1 MSPRTPARTRTFEPA
16 GRARSPPNGIADD
29 RFDDRCTPPA
39 DASYPDDNAI
49 AGAARADSPL
59 RPRTVTPLEPSTCPL
74 VVQRSHNARANAGS
88 RGCRQRTKAATGSAT
103 KTWPESVET
112 SSRRPAAWPAL
123 GGFRSACVTSHAGDT
138 RRRCWSGRSSTAT
151 SSDVTR
157 RPPSWASRSTTW
169 RVLALIR
176 LTLAD
181 AWDELGT

>member
-16 GRARSPPNGIADD
+16 GRARSPPNGIATTALTTGALLQ
-29 RFDDRCTPPA
+29 RTRPTPTTTRSPAPPA
-39 DASYPDDNAI
+39 P
-49 AGAARADSPL
+49 DSPL

-103 KTWPESVET
+103 KTWPELVET
-112 SSRRPAAWPAL
+112 SGRRPAAWPAL

-181 AWDELGT
+181 AWDELGN